1 MIAQE
6 KKGSDWKGSAFLFL
20 GLVVGLLAGYYL
32 NIDLEGRAKAMEI
45 CGECQANLGIMVGN
59 FNVLAKECSGL
70 KKDIPLF
77 PPVFGNN
84 TTVSVYAS

>member
-20 GLVVGLLAGYYL
+20 GLVIGLLAGYYL
-32 NIDLEGRAKAMEI
+32 NIDLASRAKAMEI
-45 CGECQANLGIMVGN
+45 CGVCQENVGIMVKN
-59 FNVLAKECSGL
+59 FNVLAKECAGM

-77 PPVFGNN
+77 PPMFGNN